1 MTASLRR
8 ALTSTP
14 ATLLFALGVWL
25 SALGACTWAARRL
38 TPARAPAAA
47 QALTAPTAAA
57 AAAACRPPDVSA
69 DTTLRAQRG
78 LSQGPAAS
86 DAFLARIAPGGR

>member
-1 MTASLRR
+1 MTSSLRS

-25 SALGACTWAARRL
+25 SALGACTWAARQL
-38 TPARAPAAA
+38 APARSPAAA
-47 QALTAPTAAA
+47 QAP
-57 AAAACRPPDVSA
+57 AAAACRPPDMSA
-69 DTTLRAQRG
+69 DTTLRAEAG

>member
-25 SALGACTWAARRL
+25 SALGACTWAARQL
-38 TPARAPAAA
+38 APARAP
-47 QALTAPTAAA
+47 TAAPAVA
-57 AAAACRPPDVSA
+57 ATAATACRPADVSA
-69 DTTLRAQRG
+69 DTSLRAQRG